1 MLKLILKSFQKNTKV
16 YSTSLKI
23 NGNLSQGRV
32 DHGNVWWK
40 A

>member
-1 MLKLILKSFQKNTKV
+1 MLKSILKRFQRKSKV

-23 NGNLSQGRV
+23 NGNMSQGRV